1 MIKKSSR
8 STLLI
13 IRMFRVRSYLYSRKI
28 SLINL
33 LIWLRK
39 YEITKITSATNDEN
53 ATSMLKKFIQRLFGQ
68 KILE

>member
-13 IRMFRVRSYLYSRKI
+13 IRMFRVRSYLYSERFF
-28 SLINL
+28 L
-33 LIWLRK
+33 LTIWLRK

>member
-1 MIKKSSR
+1 MIKKSSC

-39 YEITKITSATNDEN
+39 YEITKITSAMNDEN
-53 ATSMLKKFIQRLFGQ
+53 ATSMLKKFIRRLFGQ

>member
-53 ATSMLKKFIQRLFGQ
+53 ATSMLKKFIRRLFGQ

>member
-13 IRMFRVRSYLYSRKI
+13 IRMFRVQSYLYSRKI

>member
-28 SLINL
+28 SLINNL
-33 LIWLRK
+33 
-39 YEITKITSATNDEN
+39 ITKITSATNDEN
-53 ATSMLKKFIQRLFGQ
+53 ATSMLKKFIRRLFGQ